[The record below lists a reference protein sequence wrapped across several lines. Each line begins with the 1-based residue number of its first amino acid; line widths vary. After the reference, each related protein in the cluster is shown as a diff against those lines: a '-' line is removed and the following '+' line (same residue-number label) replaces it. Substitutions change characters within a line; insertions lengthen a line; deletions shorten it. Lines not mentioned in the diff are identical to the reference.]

1 MTSKQR
7 KKQWEQRRSVLTPL
21 VHSGGRPPEVVPGI
35 QSGPSLEWSASP
47 TSVQE
52 QPVNKKNRT
61 TDIEGVVVQEMVVDT
76 MEDMEN
82 GEHGK
87 GTVGV
92 VGPDQSGKASY
103 AHMVAKSGSDEERGK
118 SAATLTD
125 EEVVILENDVL
136 VDRRGAIPSIQF
148 SDRVHDQVDRNM
160 RNDIIV
166 RLLGRNIGYKSL
178 WSRMHAIW
186 KPVGDIQLI
195 DLDNSYFL
203 VRFAAE
209 KDYTKVLTE
218 GPWTI
223 YGSYLTVQPWSRKFS
238 TSENYPSQV
247 IVWVRLPG
255 LPFRYYTK
263 VLFRH
268 IASLIGNVV
277 KVDYNTKEGERGK
290 FARLALLVDLSKPL
304 LSCIRIDGQLQKI
317 EYEGLQQICFECGV
331 YGHSKEACTK
341 GKEAASGNA
350 DQEGNQCPEPS
361 VTISESNLFG
371 PWMVVDNRRRNPV
384 GIGRAAEPVMQEG
397 RGHRGSRFAALEVS
411 DDGGLL
417 RGSGENVHGD
427 PPMVEVD
434 ARKRDGSMDFP
445 RVTREKNSAYVAS
458 NPEKKNQE
466 WSQKY

>member
-1 MTSKQR
+1 
-7 KKQWEQRRSVLTPL
+7 
-21 VHSGGRPPEVVPGI
+21 
-35 QSGPSLEWSASP
+35 
-47 TSVQE
+47 
-52 QPVNKKNRT
+52 
-61 TDIEGVVVQEMVVDT
+61 MVMDT

-87 GTVGV
+87 GTAGV
-92 VGPDQSGKASY
+92 VGSDQSGKASY
-103 AHMVAKSGSDEERGK
+103 AHMVAKSGSGEERTK

-125 EEVVILENDVL
+125 EEIVILENDVL
-136 VDRRGAIPSIQF
+136 VDRCGAIPSIQF

-160 RNDIIV
+160 RNAVIV

-209 KDYTKVLTE
+209 KDYTKVLTG

-263 VLFRH
+263 MD
-268 IASLIGNVV
+268 IC
-277 KVDYNTKEGERGK
+277 K
-290 FARLALLVDLSKPL
+290 
-304 LSCIRIDGQLQKI
+304 KI
-317 EYEGLQQICFECGV
+317 EYEGLQHICFECGV

-341 GKEAASGNA
+341 GKETASGRSG
-350 DQEGNQCPEPS
+350 QEGNQRPEPS

-371 PWMVVDNRRRNPV
+371 PWMVVDNRRRKPV
-384 GIGRAAEPVMQEG
+384 GNGRAVEPVMQEG
-397 RGHRGSRFAALEVS
+397 GGHRGSRFAALEVS
-411 DDGGLL
+411 DDGGLI
-417 RGSGENVHGD
+417 RGSGEDVHGD
-427 PPMVEVD
+427 PPMVVAD
-434 ARKRDGSMDFP
+434 ARTRVVSKDFP

-458 NPEKKNQE
+458 NPEKKN
-466 WSQKY
+466 